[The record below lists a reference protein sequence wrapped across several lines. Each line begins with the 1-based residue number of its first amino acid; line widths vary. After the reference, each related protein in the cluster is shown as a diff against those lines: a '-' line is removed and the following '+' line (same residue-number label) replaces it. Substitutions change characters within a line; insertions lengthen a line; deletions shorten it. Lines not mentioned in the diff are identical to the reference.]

1 MKNRYI
7 NFNNQ
12 INNQNSN
19 NNLRNNANLNNAFI
33 NDMNINGKVENSNPN
48 IIENN
53 LNNNTIAQKKYYP
66 KKPNLGNIGSN
77 LVLCNK
83 YVMGAK
89 SGIYV
94 VVFMILGE
102 LLSFAAFVVFN
113 QPFFPFYIYIIGGV
127 FLLLTE
133 IFYLLG
139 YMTDP
144 GIIPRNHPDYIKK
157 EKNEEKI
164 VENNNNVNE
173 QEIKIN
179 LVQSENKE
187 QNLFNSNPINHENI
201 NENINN
207 DTKEMK
213 PRIFTERECTT
224 CHIMRPPGA
233 SHCGTCDNCVL
244 NFDHHCGF
252 LGNCVGKRNHKYF
265 YLFTFFGLITSF
277 YCLIAQIVTIVKV
290 FIVSPEGLYTTL
302 WEKNKYLFLT
312 SSIVVFVSLCLLIF
326 LRIITVLLAI
336 ASAGYILFI
345 IIYYV
350 YYGRDGRPFYYNPF
364 LPLVLGAVG
373 WFIFPL
379 ITACGAQTRNI
390 SQGFTVKQMHS
401 IEETLKKEKIIDN
414 KYTKNLTCGERI
426 RNLWEFLKSDTG
438 KSLIIPERDLIPNN
452 NI

>member
-1 MKNRYI
+1 MKNRY
-7 NFNNQ
+7 
-12 INNQNSN
+12 
-19 NNLRNNANLNNAFI
+19 NNANNLNNALI

-53 LNNNTIAQKKYYP
+53 LNNNTNEQKKYYP

-94 VVFMILGE
+94 VVFMILAS
-102 LLSFAAFVVFN
+102 LLSFTAFVVFN
-113 QPFFPFYIYIIGGV
+113 HPFFPFYIYIIGGV

-157 EKNEEKI
+157 RKDEEKI
-164 VENNNNVNE
+164 VENNINE
-173 QEIKIN
+173 LEIKTN
-179 LVQSENKE
+179 LVQNENKE
-187 QNLFNSNPINHENI
+187 QNLVNSNPINAENI

-265 YLFTFFGLITSF
+265 YLFTFIGLITSLYF
-277 YCLIAQIVTIVKV
+277 LIAQIVTIVKV

-312 SSIVVFVSLCLLIF
+312 SSIVFGLSICLLLI
-326 LRIITVLLAI
+326 LRIVPVLLAT

-345 IIYYV
+345 IIYYI

-364 LPLVLGAVG
+364 LPLVFGAVG
-373 WFIFPL
+373 WYIFPL
-379 ITACGAQTRNI
+379 ITACCAQTRNI